1 MIYLLLFLQIS
12 TGGPYYPE
20 YYVFPSSDQV
30 LMEVQLWGHVSKPG
44 LYQVPLK
51 TDIVKLI
58 SLAGGPLPSA
68 NLKKVTILRKGE
80 NKIVDINRVL
90 NDSDM
95 KVYLEPGDVVIVP
108 QNTSSKFKN
117 LLTFLREGVTIA
129 AQVVLIYTFLQAQ
142 K

>member
-1 MIYLLLFLQIS
+1 MIYLFLFLQIS

-68 NLKKVTILRKGE
+68 NLKRVMILRKGE
-80 NKIVDINRVL
+80 NKVVDINRVL
-90 NDSDM
+90 KDSNM
-95 KVYLEPGDVVIVP
+95 KIYLEPGDVVIVP
-108 QNTSSKFKN
+108 QNTSSKFKS

-142 K
+142 R

>member
-1 MIYLLLFLQIS
+1 MIYIFLFLQIS

-68 NLKKVTILRKGE
+68 NLKRVIIMRKGE
-80 NKIVDINRVL
+80 NKIVDINGVL
-90 NDSDM
+90 RDSKK
-95 KVYLEPGDVVIVP
+95 KVYLEPGDVVIIP
-108 QNTSSKFKN
+108 QNTSSKFKDF
-117 LLTFLREGVTIA
+117 LSFLREGITIA
-129 AQVVLIYTFLQAQ
+129 AQIILIYTFLQAQ